1 MSLIV
6 LPKNGDAEKAEKAQR
21 KFEAAIDDPLTMLM
35 VVYGE
40 NPDTDRILEVCCA
53 RASVKAAIRRVVW
66 IPDPK
71 VLSAKQRASYGPGT
85 SAAASIGLENKIARR
100 LTKSRA
106 KVPIYVER
114 AFLTA
119 ESQGGE

>member
-6 LPKNGDAEKAEKAQR
+6 LPKNDSPEKATEAQF
-21 KFEAAIDDPLTMLM
+21 KFEAAIDNPLTVLM
-35 VVYGE
+35 VVYGQNE
-40 NPDTDRILEVCCA
+40 DTDRILEVCLA

-66 IPDPK
+66 IPDPT
-71 VLSAKQRASYGPGT
+71 VLSAKQRASYGPKT
-85 SAAASIGLENKIARR
+85 SAAASIGLDNKIARR